1 MENAKIA
8 AKIFKSRDITISA
21 FWVLESGTIQKSRI
35 CHSAAFAEESHIG
48 SFYFVLLEIL
58 RYAQDDKSVFV
69 GVICTVGRGDSPDRG
84 NVCEAD
90 KRVPEFGEFC
100 PRRGV

>member
-1 MENAKIA
+1 MKNAKIA
-8 AKIFKSRDITISA
+8 AKIFKSRDNTISA

-35 CHSAAFAEESHIG
+35 CHTEAFAEESHFG

-69 GVICTVGRGDSPDRG
+69 VIILWVGRGQAPALPWKFHF
-84 NVCEAD
+84 V
-90 KRVPEFGEFC
+90 
-100 PRRGV
+100 RRERS